1 MQNHLRVRLV
11 AQVLGERND
20 FDSLSGLSLSP
31 IHPVFQNKLISLY
44 ATFDEVKEKKKSET
58 FEDLHKPLRH
68 TKKERKR
75 KNKSSL
81 LKSHFIK
88 SHLQV

>member
-20 FDSLSGLSLSP
+20 FDSLSGLSLSS

-44 ATFDEVKEKKKSET
+44 ATFDEVKEKKKS
-58 FEDLHKPLRH
+58 
-68 TKKERKR
+68 
-75 KNKSSL
+75 
-81 LKSHFIK
+81 
-88 SHLQV
+88 